1 MTAAL
6 SELSNELGRQVDF
19 GRINGIEN
27 NNTARI
33 FNVTS
38 YPTILIF
45 RNGTLVGKEAGFGSK
60 LGIVS
65 KLKKLKPELNTS
77 LVTSEKSSETKAPAK
92 ALKNCSE
99 IKKQKQPLMEAFV
112 VTYCPFGLQMQ
123 RILTGIVSQ
132 IPDFSQNIKI
142 RYMVKMAE
150 ENLTSMHGQDES
162 DENLRQICVREEQS
176 EKYWKYITCFTESGN
191 ASQCLKTA
199 EVDEIK
205 LDGCLVDERR
215 GLRYAIAD
223 FNITQ
228 QFDITAS
235 PTLLLNGKIV
245 EESNFGGR
253 TEEAIKDLLC
263 CGFSSKPDICDT
275 ILSKEKAK
283 VGFASKMHD
292 QRAGRAKAAVSL
304 ETIPLIDV
312 GENSPSLPMLVTD
325 ETMNKALK
333 KYPVFVLM
341 GFAGWCR
348 YCQMMNSTILE
359 LSRELTGRVAF
370 GLIDAEKNN
379 ETAQKYNLV
388 SYPRLLIFGNGMLMS
403 THTGYRNTSQFSSI
417 LEGLEPTLN
426 RSLVNTSIPSVAPQK
441 PGSTIE
447 LSGNRNSENDTALRY
462 LERILEAVEIN
473 RTTGNTINVFIINA
487 NK

>member
-1 MTAAL
+1 
-6 SELSNELGRQVDF
+6 
-19 GRINGIEN
+19 
-27 NNTARI
+27 
-33 FNVTS
+33 
-38 YPTILIF
+38 
-45 RNGTLVGKEAGFGSK
+45 
-60 LGIVS
+60 
-65 KLKKLKPELNTS
+65 
-77 LVTSEKSSETKAPAK
+77 
-92 ALKNCSE
+92 
-99 IKKQKQPLMEAFV
+99 
-112 VTYCPFGLQMQ
+112 
-123 RILTGIVSQ
+123 
-132 IPDFSQNIKI
+132 
-142 RYMVKMAE
+142 
-150 ENLTSMHGQDES
+150 
-162 DENLRQICVREEQS
+162 
-176 EKYWKYITCFTESGN
+176 
-191 ASQCLKTA
+191 
-199 EVDEIK
+199 
-205 LDGCLVDERR
+205 
-215 GLRYAIAD
+215 
-223 FNITQ
+223 
-228 QFDITAS
+228 
-235 PTLLLNGKIV
+235 
-245 EESNFGGR
+245 
-253 TEEAIKDLLC
+253 
-263 CGFSSKPDICDT
+263 
-275 ILSKEKAK
+275 
-283 VGFASKMHD
+283 
-292 QRAGRAKAAVSL
+292 
-304 ETIPLIDV
+304 
-312 GENSPSLPMLVTD
+312 MLVTD

-426 RSLVNTSIPSVAPQK
+426 RSLVNPSIPSVAPQK